1 MVCGVR
7 GEILSLTNGEGKV
20 KGRVVVLRSSEDNDE
35 EFVGEEDGGEGEL
48 RARSLIVTN
57 LELGMLILSFPGSVT
72 NVCLIVGTGCSRDY
86 HPGPPSDFAQTT
98 TSRLHRLLLSTTSL
112 ISPESLRI
120 TDTHAAEIETKAYWV
135 LYIDILCIS
144 LDGNILDT
152 AWASVIAA
160 LRSTRLPRAYW
171 DADLE
176 VVVCDPDLAKY
187 TGLQLG
193 KLAFTASFAVISGV
207 GDDGKSMILSD
218 PDEFEES
225 VCEESVMVCI
235 KEGGKIARI
244 EKGGGSACGMEG
256 LGECVHRARNRFDV
270 WERLVKSAMV

>member
-1 MVCGVR
+1 M
-7 GEILSLTNGEGKV
+7 
-20 KGRVVVLRSSEDNDE
+20 
-35 EFVGEEDGGEGEL
+35 
-48 RARSLIVTN
+48 
-57 LELGMLILSFPGSVT
+57 
-72 NVCLIVGTGCSRDY
+72 
-86 HPGPPSDFAQTT
+86 
-98 TSRLHRLLLSTTSL
+98 

-120 TDTHAAEIETKAYWV
+120 TDSHTTDPETKAYWV

-160 LRSTRLPRAYW
+160 LRSTKLPRAYW
-171 DADLE
+171 DVDLE
-176 VVVCDPDLAKY
+176 TVVCDPDLAKY

-193 KLAFTASFAVISGV
+193 PLAFTASFAIVSGE
-207 GDDGKSMILSD
+207 DGKSIVLSD

-244 EKGGGSACGMEG
+244 EKGGGLTCGMEG
-256 LGECVHRARNRFDV
+256 IGECVHRARDRFDV
-270 WERLVKSAMV
+270 WEKLVRDAIV

>member
-1 MVCGVR
+1 MAK
-7 GEILSLTNGEGKV
+7 IYSI
-20 KGRVVVLRSSEDNDE
+20 
-35 EFVGEEDGGEGEL
+35 
-48 RARSLIVTN
+48 A
-57 LELGMLILSFPGSVT
+57 
-72 NVCLIVGTGCSRDY
+72 GTGCSRDY

-112 ISPESLRI
+112 ISPDSLRI
-120 TDTHAAEIETKAYWV
+120 TDAHATEPETKAYWV

-152 AWASVIAA
+152 AWASIIAA
-160 LRSTRLPRAYW
+160 LRSTRLPKAYW

-176 VVVCDPDLAKY
+176 AVVCDPDLARY

-193 KLAFTASFAVISGV
+193 KLAFTASFVVVSGV
-207 GDDGKSMILSD
+207 GDDGKMVILSD

-235 KEGGKIARI
+235 KEGGKIARV
-244 EKGGGSACGMEG
+244 EKGGGLACGMEG

-270 WERLVKSAMV
+270 WERLVKGAMV

>member
-1 MVCGVR
+1 MC
-7 GEILSLTNGEGKV
+7 
-20 KGRVVVLRSSEDNDE
+20 
-35 EFVGEEDGGEGEL
+35 
-48 RARSLIVTN
+48 
-57 LELGMLILSFPGSVT
+57 
-72 NVCLIVGTGCSRDY
+72 VGTGCSRDY

-120 TDTHAAEIETKAYWV
+120 SDTHATEIETKAYWV

-176 VVVCDPDLAKY
+176 AVVCDPDLAKY

-193 KLAFTASFAVISGV
+193 QLAFTASFAVISGV
-207 GDDGKSMILSD
+207 GDDGKSVILSD

-244 EKGGGSACGMEG
+244 EKGGGLACGMEG

-270 WERLVKSAMV
+270 WERLVKSALV